1 MARIGKITK
10 VLSGIESYSYL
21 MNGVAGIVKTTT
33 VCEIGQKKFGQ
44 DGFLLMTLGA
54 EPEPSHIG
62 NLWNV
67 VIDEWDE
74 LEETIDK

>member
-1 MARIGKITK
+1 
-10 VLSGIESYSYL
+10 
-21 MNGVAGIVKTTT
+21 
-33 VCEIGQKKFGQ
+33 
-44 DGFLLMTLGA
+44 MTLGA

-74 LEETIDK
+74 LEETIDTLIEERNTEYKDLKMIGIDSTGELFRLAEAKVIQEYNIISS